1 MEVALQ
7 TRSGGLCELC
17 TSSEALAPLGVAP
30 KEGGSAEECALVCSI
45 CAEQIQGQAELDP
58 HHWRCLND
66 SMWSEVAPVQ
76 VLAWRML
83 NQLSTESW
91 ARDLFDMLYLDE
103 ETKAWAESGQEALHE
118 EEATIQHMDS
128 NGSVLEVGDSVV
140 LIKDLVVKG
149 GGFTAKRGTAVR
161 GIALVPDNPEHI
173 EGRIN
178 GQKIVILTKFVKK
191 S

>member
-1 MEVALQ
+1 MEVTLQ
-7 TRSGGLCELC
+7 TRSGGVCELC
-17 TSSEALAPLGVAP
+17 TSSKDLAALAVAP
-30 KEGGSAEECALVCSI
+30 KDGAVAEECAWVCSV
-45 CAEQIQGQAELDP
+45 CADQIQGKADLNP

-83 NQLSTESW
+83 KKLSTESW
-91 ARDLFDMLYLDE
+91 ARDLFDMLYLE
-103 ETKAWAESGQEALHE
+103 EDTKAWVEAGQVAQQEEESEALHL
-118 EEATIQHMDS
+118 DS

-161 GIALVPDNPEHI
+161 GIALVHDNPEHI

>member
-1 MEVALQ
+1 
-7 TRSGGLCELC
+7 
-17 TSSEALAPLGVAP
+17 
-30 KEGGSAEECALVCSI
+30 
-45 CAEQIQGQAELDP
+45 
-58 HHWRCLND
+58 
-66 SMWSEVAPVQ
+66 MWSEVAPVQ

-83 NQLSTESW
+83 KKLSTESW
-91 ARDLFDMLYLDE
+91 ARDLFDMLYLE
-103 ETKAWAESGQEALHE
+103 EDTKAWVEAGQVAQQEEESEALHL
-118 EEATIQHMDS
+118 DS

-161 GIALVPDNPEHI
+161 GIALVHDNPEHI

>member
-7 TRSGGLCELC
+7 TRSGGVCELC
-17 TSSEALAPLGVAP
+17 ASSQALAPLAVAP
-30 KEGGSAEECALVCSI
+30 KDGAVAEECALLCSD
-45 CAEQIQGQAELDP
+45 CAQQIQGQADLDP

-76 VLAWRML
+76 ILAWRML
-83 NQLSTESW
+83 QKLSAESW
-91 ARDLFDMLYLDE
+91 ARDLFDVLYLDE
-103 ETKAWAESGQEALHE
+103 DTKAWAEAGQHLQE
-118 EEATIQHMDS
+118 EEETQAQHIDS
-128 NGSVLEVGDSVV
+128 NGSLLEAGDSVV

-161 GIALVPDNPEHI
+161 GIALVHDNPEHI

>member
-1 MEVALQ
+1 M
-7 TRSGGLCELC
+7 
-17 TSSEALAPLGVAP
+17 
-30 KEGGSAEECALVCSI
+30 
-45 CAEQIQGQAELDP
+45 
-58 HHWRCLND
+58 
-66 SMWSEVAPVQ
+66 Q

-191 S
+191 A